1 MRHPQLL
8 VYETDGRLAA
18 GLRPLA
24 EKNKWLLRQP
34 RQLSAC
40 LRLFDRGGPGV
51 LVLRASNAEREL
63 TILDQ
68 HLKRGLTTLKPG
80 ESRETRARLNLERSL
95 DHEFA
100 LLERL
105 SWLHPDAATVL
116 VADAE
121 HAALSGI
128 AWDLGAS
135 WVHAPPQTRE
145 RLAEIVVALM
155 NRYQLPIE
163 ESPT

>member
-24 EKNKWLLRQP
+24 DRNKWLLREP

-40 LRLFDRGGPGV
+40 LRLFDRGGPGL
-51 LVLRASNAEREL
+51 LVLRAGRNVEREL
-63 TILDQ
+63 
-68 HLKRGLTTLKPG
+68 
-80 ESRETRARLNLERSL
+80 
-95 DHEFA
+95 A
-100 LLERL
+100 LLEQV

-121 HAALSGI
+121 HAALTGI

-155 NRYQLPIE
+155 SRYQLPIE
-163 ESPT
+163 ERST